1 MDPTQRAA
9 RAAAHPFVLLP
20 GLLAAAFAAA
30 SIPAQAMSFDTG
42 NPDFKLR
49 WDNTFKYSAAA
60 RLKNR
65 SDVVM
70 ADARTDDGD
79 RNFGKGLISN
89 RIDLLSELDAS
100 YQNFGARISGAA
112 WYDQVYNKTNDSN
125 VPVDSNVTSV
135 AYNEF
140 APETRNRMGR
150 KAELL
155 DAFAFVRGSVGGLAG
170 TLRAG
175 RHTLVFGESLF
186 FGANGI
192 ANAQGPIDLV
202 KLLNVPSSQFKEV
215 LRPVNQVS
223 GQLQLTS
230 ELSMSAY
237 YQLKWEKSIIPPA
250 GSYLSTIDI
259 AGEGAESVRNLSSLG
274 IPGLGVVY
282 ARGADIKPRNQ
293 GQGGVQLRYRMA
305 EIDSEFG
312 LYAARYHDKSP
323 QLYLATDIPGGFV
336 PVNLLHV
343 YPEGIRTFGASMS
356 TIVGPVNVAGEV
368 SVRNNAPLVSDPVL
382 VQVNA
387 GADNRANP
395 AYAIGKTAHAQVSA
409 VYLMQTSA
417 LWQGGVVLGEL
428 AWNRT
433 LSITNNPTALDPN
446 TTRDAYGFRMVFSP
460 AYYQVLPGLDL
471 NVPIGLGYNPK
482 GRSSAI
488 FAFNGGVEH
497 GGDFSIGLTG
507 EYESTWT
514 FGLNYV
520 RYLGK
525 EQSFLTP
532 ANSNSAY
539 LSYGQPLKDRDFISF
554 NVKRTF

>member
-1 MDPTQRAA
+1 MDHGKRARCMPA
-9 RAAAHPFVLLP
+9 GKLALIP
-20 GLLAAAFAAA
+20 GLLAAAFTMAGQ
-30 SIPAQAMSFDTG
+30 PAQAFSFDTG
-42 NPDFKLR
+42 SSDFKLR

-60 RLKNR
+60 RLKHR

-70 ADARTDDGD
+70 EDARTDDGD
-79 RNFGKGLISN
+79 RNFSKGLISN
-89 RIDLLSELDAS
+89 RIDILSELDAS
-100 YQNFGARISGAA
+100 YQNFGARVSGAA
-112 WYDQVYNKTNDSN
+112 WYDRVYNKTNDN
-125 VPVDSNVTSV
+125 NLPVDSNVTSV

-140 APETRNRMGR
+140 SAETRNRMGR
-150 KAELL
+150 KAELM

-223 GQLQLTS
+223 GQLQLTPD
-230 ELSMSAY
+230 LSMSAY

-259 AGEGAESVRNLSSLG
+259 AGEGAESVRNLSALG
-274 IPGLGVVY
+274 IPGLGVIY
-282 ARGADIKPRNQ
+282 GRGADIKPRNQ

-305 EIDSEFG
+305 ELDAEFG

-323 QLYLATDIPGGFV
+323 QLYLATDIPGGFA

-368 SVRNNAPLVSDPVL
+368 SVRNNAPLVNDPIV
-382 VQVNA
+382 VQVNG
-387 GADNRANP
+387 GADNRSQP

-409 VYLMQTSA
+409 VYLMQTGA
-417 LWQGGVVLGEL
+417 LWQGGVILGEL

-433 LSITNNPTALDPN
+433 LSVSRNPTSLDPN

-497 GGDFSIGLTG
+497 GGDLSIGLTG
-507 EYESTWT
+507 EYESTWS

-532 ANSNSAY
+532 PNSNFAF
-539 LSYGQPLKDRDFISF
+539 LSYGQPLKDRDFISL